1 MKNSVKFKS
10 TILVLFIISFCMII
24 NAQDTLKVI
33 PQQVKTYVIT
43 KNDGTEY
50 YGLIISQDDREV
62 LLETKEIGRL
72 YIPKHEIRS
81 IKELTSNDIRSG
93 TVIGS
98 TVFST
103 RYFLTT
109 NGLRMNK
116 GDCYALFNWWGPDIQ
131 YGVTDGLTVGA
142 MTSWLAVPIVL
153 TAKTTYSPEENL
165 HLGLGLLAGTLSW
178 ADWGSVGALPYGAV
192 TFGNSRNNL
201 SITAGYAMLSGSSN
215 SGGGTLGTSSR
226 NSASAPLLSV
236 GCLFRITNK
245 VSFVG
250 DSFIY
255 MKSGSFAI
263 VVPGIRVSNKPGR
276 AFQFGF
282 AGISIDGK
290 MSPVPMPMMS
300 WFIKI

>member
-1 MKNSVKFKS
+1 MKPSEKFKS
-10 TILVLFIISFCMII
+10 VILVIFLYTYCLMI
-24 NAQDTLKVI
+24 NAQDTIKVNPQPLK
-33 PQQVKTYVIT
+33 TFVIT

-50 YGLIISQDDREV
+50 YGMIISQDDREV

-81 IKELTSNDIRSG
+81 IKEVTINDVKAG

-98 TVFST
+98 NMFST

-116 GDCYALFNWWGPDIQ
+116 GDSYALFNWWGPEIQ
-131 YGVTDGLTVGA
+131 CGVTDGLTVGA
-142 MTSWLAVPIVL
+142 MTTWLAIPIVL
-153 TAKTTYSPEENL
+153 TAKTTFSPEENL
-165 HLGLGLLAGTLSW
+165 HFGLGLLAGTLSW

-192 TFGNSRNNL
+192 TFGNSRNNF
-201 SITAGYAMLSGSSN
+201 SITAGYAMLSGSKG
-215 SGGGTLGTSSR
+215 SGSSSFGTSSR

-236 GCLFRITNK
+236 GCLLRITPK

-263 VVPGIRVSNKPGR
+263 IVPGIRVSNKPNR

-282 AGISIDGK
+282 AGISIDGE

-300 WFIKI
+300 WFVKI